1 MNNKNIWNAELK
13 DYDLLS
19 AYAKHTGNI
28 ELIQHKIYQK
38 YQISLTEKQLRNRL
52 AYERKRNPEKA
63 KKTKLEIEKKLERLK
78 NLDQNY
84 ANAKK
89 EAENKK
95 IQEAIAKV
103 RENTNIYEQ
112 ANTYFTLIDP
122 IEFHKY
128 LDEVKE
134 MRQCNLTTLFEEIA
148 KAFNTTK
155 GKVMHK
161 YYYANDKKHTLYG
174 KINRLEK
181 IIIDQEQTIADQKRE
196 IEDLRD
202 ASIIRALNDTK
213 IEPED
218 TLQQKIRKVVNWF
231 KKIKK

>member
-1 MNNKNIWNAELK
+1 M
-13 DYDLLS
+13 
-19 AYAKHTGNI
+19 
-28 ELIQHKIYQK
+28 
-38 YQISLTEKQLRNRL
+38 
-52 AYERKRNPEKA
+52 
-63 KKTKLEIEKKLERLK
+63 K

-84 ANAKK
+84 TNAKK

-134 MRQCNLTTLFEEIA
+134 MRQCNLTTLFAEIA

-155 GKVMHK
+155 GESN
-161 YYYANDKKHTLYG
+161 A
-174 KINRLEK
+174 
-181 IIIDQEQTIADQKRE
+181 
-196 IEDLRD
+196 
-202 ASIIRALNDTK
+202 
-213 IEPED
+213 
-218 TLQQKIRKVVNWF
+218 
-231 KKIKK
+231 